1 MKGDNNL
8 MLQDVLVKALVEDA
22 LLGQKIQTSDEVSEK
37 GKFILDATEKNPNIE
52 GSIAE
57 DLASIKNIV
66 TRIKATMDTVVSLP
80 DGSVAEDGEIAAA
93 KIGPD
98 GEIYSTLQDAI
109 TQQIADYKG
118 ITVSNNEPLETSH
131 VDIWLNTAE
140 NEGET
145 VKIPEIDDSNISEVD
160 TWSSAKINGLL
171 STLQTSVVDDE
182 GNVVILANLI
192 DDTTTAF
199 DKVWSSNRVRTEV
212 LAALT
217 NISDGEGNTFNI
229 FELID
234 DTTEAYNSLWSSIK
248 IRSELNNIREEID
261 KLGDTEI
268 TKYIDDTIETTD
280 KLWSS
285 SKIRAELKAV
295 LAQIPDGSG
304 GGGTID
310 IFQYIDD
317 TTTST
322 SKLWSSS
329 KVNTELNN
337 AKTTIKNE
345 LSTSIKEEVINEVNT
360 TIKTEITE
368 EINTTIKEEIVNE
381 VKSDIDVD
389 KLALK
394 LKFADTTIATSDWEE
409 DETYADFPYKAVL
422 TCEGVNDQYV
432 AQVIFNVEEVIAGIY
447 APVNKTGD
455 GNITIWASEVPAD
468 DIIIPTIICFS

>member
-1 MKGDNNL
+1 
-8 MLQDVLVKALVEDA
+8 MLQDVLVKALIEDA

-98 GEIYSTLQDAI
+98 GEVYSTLQDAI

-145 VKIPEIDDSNISEVD
+145 VKIPEIDDSNVSEVD
-160 TWSSAKINGLL
+160 TWSSAKINGLIN
-171 STLQTSVVDDE
+171 TLQTSVTDDE

-248 IRSELNNIREEID
+248 IRSELNIIREEID

-295 LAQIPDGSG
+295 LAKIPDGSG

-337 AKTTIKNE
+337 TKNTIKNE
-345 LSTSIKEEVINEVNT
+345 LSASIKEEVIDEV
-360 TIKTEITE
+360 
-368 EINTTIKEEIVNE
+368 NTTIKEEIVNE

-394 LKFADTTIATSDWEE
+394 LKFADTTVATSNWEE

>member
-8 MLQDVLVKALVEDA
+8 MLQDVLVKALIEDA

-57 DLASIKNIV
+57 DLASIKNII
-66 TRIKATMDTVVSLP
+66 TRIKTTMDTVVSLP

-93 KIGPD
+93 KIGPE
-98 GEIYSTLQDAI
+98 GETYSTLQDAI

-118 ITVSNNEPLETSH
+118 IVVSNNEPLETSH
-131 VDIWLNTAE
+131 VDVWLNTAE

-145 VKIPEIDDSNISEVD
+145 VKIPEIDDNNISEVD

-171 STLQTSVVDDE
+171 NTLQTSVTDDE
-182 GNVVILANLI
+182 GNVVMLANLI

-234 DTTEAYNSLWSSIK
+234 DTAEAYNSLWSSIK
-248 IRSELNNIREEID
+248 IRSELNIIREEID

-295 LAQIPDGSG
+295 LAKIPDGS

-337 AKTTIKNE
+337 TKNTIKNE
-345 LSTSIKEEVINEVNT
+345 LSTSIKEEVINEV
-360 TIKTEITE
+360 
-368 EINTTIKEEIVNE
+368 NTTIKEEIVNE

-394 LKFADTTIATSDWEE
+394 LKFADTTVATADWVE

-468 DIIIPTIICFS
+468 DIIIPTIICFN